1 MQNDLILKE
10 FKDLK
15 SAVSLLKASVKKFK
29 PYKQKKIYTP
39 DELEYYDSLSFRFE
53 KCVELTL
60 NFYKGLEIFLHSKG
74 SDTLRDRLLNMQRLN
89 LIDDIDFWMEARLL
103 RNKIAHSYLP
113 EQLKDLYNEVINRSK
128 KIFEYVNRTEKYVEK
143 IVE

>member
-143 IVE
+143 MVE